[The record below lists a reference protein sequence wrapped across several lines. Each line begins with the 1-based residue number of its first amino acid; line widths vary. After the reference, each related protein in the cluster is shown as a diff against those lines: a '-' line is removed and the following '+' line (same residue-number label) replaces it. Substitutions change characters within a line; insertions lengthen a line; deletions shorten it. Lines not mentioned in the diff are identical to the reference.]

1 MKYGTER
8 TVGINKHTINRP
20 LWHVIQVSGNDFM
33 IRHIFRRFIGFT
45 SFTLLGLCAPALVFA
60 QADNFNWDSWILT
73 QVEQHPDIV
82 AAREQMN
89 ATYSLAEARERPLYN
104 PELDTE
110 YEREG
115 DSNNYRVGLNQTL
128 DIWGKRNTRKQQAG
142 FSRVA
147 AQQQYKFA
155 IQQKIAESLQAL
167 IEWQAASRQS
177 ELALQQETQME
188 TLISLVTDRQLA
200 GDLGQVDAELT
211 LLSFSQRLNAA
222 AQAQSRL
229 RQMEARLRELLPDW
243 GANFRELPSEI
254 PENLWLTDKDFS
266 NSPEQTEQW
275 LNSHN
280 AVVAARAEWELL
292 QQSAQLANL
301 ETKAEPTIGLNAG
314 KSGGDNVVALNFSI
328 PLHIRNNFNA
338 EARAAN
344 QEALAAESQYIAT
357 KRRQQYS
364 IEASQASLQEFQKR
378 YQRWQS
384 LMQGRG
390 ERSGSLLEIQWQSGD
405 LSTTEYLLALQQR
418 NEGLAAGIELGTQ
431 FYLARIDW
439 LLQTGQL
446 KTTLQQLTQ

>member
-1 MKYGTER
+1 
-8 TVGINKHTINRP
+8 
-20 LWHVIQVSGNDFM
+20 
-33 IRHIFRRFIGFT
+33 
-45 SFTLLGLCAPALVFA
+45 
-60 QADNFNWDSWILT
+60 
-73 QVEQHPDIV
+73 
-82 AAREQMN
+82 
-89 ATYSLAEARERPLYN
+89 PLYN

-229 RQMEARLRELLPDW
+229 RQVEARLRELLPEW
-243 GANFRELPSEI
+243 SANANKI
-254 PENLWLTDKDFS
+254 PENLWITDKVFT
-266 NSPEQTEQW
+266 NSPEQMEQW
-275 LNSHN
+275 LSSHN

-292 QQSAQLANL
+292 QQSAQLATL

-314 KSGGDNVVALNFSI
+314 KSAGDNVVALNFSI

-344 QEALAAESQYIAT
+344 QEALSAQAQYIAT

-378 YQRWQS
+378 YQRWQG
-384 LMQGRG
+384 LVQGRG
-390 ERSGSLLEIQWQSGD
+390 ERSGSLLEMQWQSGD

-431 FYLARIDW
+431 FYLAQIDW

-446 KTTLQQLTQ
+446 KTALQQLTQ

>member
-1 MKYGTER
+1 
-8 TVGINKHTINRP
+8 
-20 LWHVIQVSGNDFM
+20 M

-89 ATYSLAEARERPLYN
+89 STYSLAEARERPLYN

-115 DSNNYRVGLNQTL
+115 NSNNYRVGLNQTL

-142 FSRVA
+142 FSRTA
-147 AQQQYKFA
+147 AQQQYRFA

-167 IEWQAASRQS
+167 IEWQAASKQS
-177 ELALQQETQME
+177 ELALAQETQME

-211 LLSFSQRLNAA
+211 LLSFSQRLNAT

-229 RQMEARLRELLPDW
+229 RQVEARLQELLPDW
-243 GANFRELPSEI
+243 SANANKI
-254 PENLWLTDKDFS
+254 PENLWVTDKVFS
-266 NSPEQTEQW
+266 TSPEQIKQW

-280 AVVAARAEWELL
+280 AVIAAKADWELL
-292 QQSAQLANL
+292 QRSAQLANL
-301 ETKAEPTIGLNAG
+301 ETKADPTIGLNAG
-314 KSGGDNVVALNFSI
+314 KSAGDNVIALNFSI

-344 QEALAAESQYIAT
+344 QQALAAEAQYMAT
-357 KRRQQYS
+357 KRRQQFA
-364 IEASQASLQEFQKR
+364 IVASKASLQEYQQR
-378 YQRWQS
+378 YQRWQG

-390 ERSGSLLEIQWQSGD
+390 ERSGSLLEMQWQSGD

-418 NEGLAAGIELGTQ
+418 SEGLAAGIELGTQ

-439 LLQTGQL
+439 LFQTGQL
-446 KTTLQQLTQ
+446 KTALQQLTQ